1 MLAEDV
7 RWDLTH
13 LYATPDAL
21 RADLAR
27 TLAGAEAAEADIA
40 GHLAALSTGGLASF
54 FARLEHLHDAMGR
67 AYTYAFLAWATNTLD
82 EDAGALLQEVKEAY
96 AAFSRHLVF
105 VEVEWAALPPEE
117 AAARYDDPRLA
128 RVRHYLRVQTERRR
142 HVLSEK
148 EERLLATT
156 DLTGLGAWTRF
167 FDQTL
172 AAATFALRGETLSE
186 TDVLARLH
194 SDDRGLRRDAALALT
209 DGLEALAPTLAFVFN
224 TVLLDK
230 AEQDAL
236 RGFDTWISARN
247 VSNEVDDAVV
257 EALVASVV
265 QRYGLAQRFYRL
277 KARLLGFDA
286 GEMADYDRYAPLP
299 EASGEWTWEA
309 ARRSVIASYK
319 DFHPEAGQVVARFF
333 DERWIDAPA
342 APGKRGGAFS
352 HSAVPSA
359 HPYVLMNFTGRVRD
373 VQTLAHELGHGLH
386 QTLARE
392 QGVFHADTP
401 LTTAETASVFGE
413 MLTYQRLLATLT
425 DPKER
430 LALMVAKLDDTMATV
445 FRQVSMNRFED
456 AMHTARR
463 TEGELSADRFGA
475 LWMETQTAL
484 YGDAVRLGEH
494 YRRWWSYIP
503 HFLHT
508 PGYVYAYAF
517 GELLVLALYARYVSA
532 PDAEHRARWTD
543 DYLDLLRAGGSDYP
557 HVLAARLGVDL
568 QDPGFWNGGL
578 DLIDEMISAAEALA
592 ASLNADT
599 PSGDGA
605 A

>member
-7 RWDLTH
+7 RWDLSH
-13 LYATPDAL
+13 LYPTVDAL
-21 RADLAR
+21 RADLAA
-27 TLAGAEAAEADIA
+27 TAAGAEAVEASYT
-40 GHLAALSTGGLASF
+40 GRLAALDADGLAALF
-54 FARLEHLHDAMGR
+54 DRLETLHDAMGR
-67 AYTYAFLAWATNTLD
+67 AYTYAFLNWATDTRD
-82 EDAGALLQEVKEAY
+82 VAAGALLQEVKEAY
-96 AAFSRHLVF
+96 AAFSRSLVF
-105 VEVEWAALPPEE
+105 VEVEWAALETSA
-117 AAARYDDPRLA
+117 AAARTSDPAMA
-128 RVRHYLRVQTERRR
+128 RYRHYLDVQTERRQ

-148 EERLLATT
+148 EERVLATT
-156 DLTGLGAWTRF
+156 ELTGRGAWTRF

-172 AAATFALRGETLSE
+172 AAATFTLRDESMSE
-186 TDVLARLH
+186 TDVLAKLH
-194 SDDRGLRRDAALALT
+194 SDDQSLRRDAALALT
-209 DGLEALAPTLAFVFN
+209 DGLERLAPTLAYVFN

-230 AEQDAL
+230 AEHDAL
-236 RGFDTWISARN
+236 RGFPTWISARN

-257 EALVASVV
+257 EALVSSVAA
-265 QRYGLAQRFYRL
+265 RYDLAQRFYRL
-277 KARLLGFDA
+277 KARLLGVE
-286 GEMADYDRYAPLP
+286 GEMQDYDRYAPLP
-299 EASGEWTWEA
+299 QASGEWTWETA
-309 ARRSVIASYK
+309 KESVIASYAL
-319 DFHPEAGQVVARFF
+319 FSPEAGQVVRRFF

-386 QTLARE
+386 QYLARE

-413 MLTYQRLLATLT
+413 MLTYQRLLARLT

-456 AMHTARR
+456 AIHTARR
-463 TEGELSADRFGA
+463 AEGELSADRFGD
-475 LWMETQTAL
+475 LWMQTQTAL
-484 YGDAVRLGEH
+484 YGDAVHLGDH

-517 GELLVLALYARYVSA
+517 GELLVLALYARYEAASDKA
-532 PDAEHRARWTD
+532 AWAKA
-543 DYLDLLRAGGSDYP
+543 YLDLLRAGGSDYP
-557 HVLAARLGVDL
+557 HALVAKLGIDL
-568 QDPGFWNGGL
+568 NDPGFWNGGL
-578 DLIDEMISAAEALA
+578 DLIERMIEDAEALA
-592 ASLNADT
+592 NPAT
-599 PSGDGA
+599 PD
-605 A
+605 